1 MGRNAG
7 TLYALGAIGLGATG
21 LAFGDFAR
29 QWQPVPADVPARLL
43 LAHAS
48 AVLLAA
54 AGLSILLRRYAVPGA
69 WTLSAFYAAWVVV
82 LHAPIM
88 LATPFDIL
96 PWLGLAEILAL
107 ACAGGMLAL
116 SVGGRDR
123 LRLRR
128 AIRIVFGACPL
139 VFGMSHFAYPEF
151 TAGMVPAWMPWR
163 TFWAYATGFGH
174 VAAGAAIMTGM
185 VARPASTALAAMMG
199 SFVVLVHVPRV
210 VGNPGSHHE
219 WTMLFMATSLTGAA
233 WNIADSFRR
242 KPAHEQ

>member
-96 PWLGLAEILAL
+96 PWLGLAEILRWLAPGGCSRCRL
-107 ACAGGMLAL
+107 AGGTACACVEP
-116 SVGGRDR
+116 S
-123 LRLRR
+123 
-128 AIRIVFGACPL
+128 
-139 VFGMSHFAYPEF
+139 
-151 TAGMVPAWMPWR
+151 
-163 TFWAYATGFGH
+163 
-174 VAAGAAIMTGM
+174 
-185 VARPASTALAAMMG
+185 G
-199 SFVVLVHVPRV
+199 SYSEPVRWF
-210 VGNPGSHHE
+210 SE
-219 WTMLFMATSLTGAA
+219 
-233 WNIADSFRR
+233 
-242 KPAHEQ
+242 